1 MAPRL
6 ATVLA
11 ALLTAVAVAVAG
23 AAAANNSEQVV
34 FSGTGFG
41 SAGPVGFWV
50 WCEADS
56 NNPYAGECNGAMYFY
71 ALGITRHVEG
81 EISEPEEHEYVMD
94 VASTRDS
101 LVDCTLANGLP
112 IKHGP
117 NNTVTVTCTAPSGF
131 SGTSTNAVV
140 NVTGP

>member
-1 MAPRL
+1 
-6 ATVLA
+6 
-11 ALLTAVAVAVAG
+11 
-23 AAAANNSEQVV
+23 
-34 FSGTGFG
+34 
-41 SAGPVGFWV
+41 
-50 WCEADS
+50 
-56 NNPYAGECNGAMYFY
+56 MYFY

-81 EISEPEEHEYVMD
+81 EISEPGEHEYVMD

-101 LVDCTLANGLP
+101 VVDCTLANGLP
-112 IKHGP
+112 ITHGP